1 MKWGLQDKEIRSGI
15 KGNHFVRYIKSF
27 GNALNGILYAIRYEH
42 NFIIIISAIIIT
54 TILGILFNIS
64 MIEWCFVIV
73 CELINSALEATVDL
87 VTLERKPL
95 AKIAKDCASGA
106 TLIFSI
112 MSLIIGLLIFIP
124 RIK

>member
-54 TILGILFNIS
+54 TILGILFHIS
-64 MIEWCFVIV
+64 MIEQ
-73 CELINSALEATVDL
+73 N
-87 VTLERKPL
+87 
-95 AKIAKDCASGA
+95 
-106 TLIFSI
+106 
-112 MSLIIGLLIFIP
+112 FIL
-124 RIK
+124 